1 MYTIMWVDSDHHNT
15 HSCVR
20 NNLEDAIKV
29 ADKTGGHVY
38 DENTDRVYPEEEHTL
53 SYEDLRALNSVLVRR
68 VPEVLAA
75 VVAKK

>member
-1 MYTIMWVDSDHHNT
+1 MYTIMWVDSDHNT

-20 NNLEDAIKV
+20 NNLEEAIKM

-75 VVAKK
+75 VAAKK